1 MELVE
6 YDDFAKLDIRVAK
19 VLSAEP
25 FGEKLFKMLL
35 DVGEEKRTV
44 LAGIRGHYSAE
55 DLVGKEVVMIF
66 NLKPRKILG
75 VESQGML
82 LAADSGEVVSLLS
95 PDREVPPG
103 TRVR

>member
-1 MELVE
+1 MERVE

-44 LAGIRGHYSAE
+44 LAGIRGHYSPE
-55 DLVGKEVVMIF
+55 DLVGKAVVMIF
-66 NLKPRKILG
+66 KLKPRKILG